1 MIVLSPAKVHGYESV
16 AGTQWNGWSSAQLKT
31 RTVPAKACGTG
42 DSRGYGPIVEDLA
55 VTVKCFGWFLWPECP
70 QEGGYNLGM
79 YPGRAR
85 WRHVSGFVLLLGW
98 QFAAAAGPDE
108 IPRHILNLAAI
119 QRNVAADLKRLPNY
133 SCVETIDRYTKVPRE
148 ALKPFDRIRIQVA
161 IVEGRELYSWPGAKV
176 FSDRH
181 LSELVSSGFLSD
193 GDFAAMARNVF
204 VGRTATIT
212 FVGEEVVRGRQLL
225 RYDFRIPQMLSGW
238 SVRLGGAAGVVGAVG
253 SFWADAKTLEL
264 ARLKFDAEDLPAF
277 STDKALGEDVEY
289 GRVHLGGS
297 DILLPLSTDLTSESF
312 DGSSHWNHATFSG
325 CKQYGAESAISF
337 GDEMTG
343 GAVPDKAVVEPAAF
357 PSGISLRVRLE
368 TPIDCL
374 RASVGDVVQ
383 ASLARDVRVDRKL
396 YRQGSP
402 VSGVVRAME
411 RHEGNR
417 PYYEVG
423 LEFTGLDAVGDPA
436 IFAAGLDQVSSFPG
450 YHKTVVGFGVPA
462 RPASVGV
469 GYFYVEASSP
479 EVPAGAIF
487 SLATRTLRM
496 K

>member
-1 MIVLSPAKVHGYESV
+1 MSG
-16 AGTQWNGWSSAQLKT
+16 
-31 RTVPAKACGTG
+31 
-42 DSRGYGPIVEDLA
+42 
-55 VTVKCFGWFLWPECP
+55 
-70 QEGGYNLGM
+70 EGGYNLDM
-79 YPGRAR
+79 YPGRGW
-85 WRHVSGFVLLLGW
+85 WRHVSGFALLLGW
-98 QFAAAAGPDE
+98 PLAAAAGPDE

-133 SCVETIDRYTKVPRE
+133 SCLETIDRYTKLPHE
-148 ALKPFDRIRIQVA
+148 AVKPFDRIRIQVA
-161 IVEGRELYSWPGAKV
+161 IVDGRELYSWPGAKS

-212 FVGEEVVRGRQLL
+212 FVDGELLRGRQLL

-253 SFWADAKTLEL
+253 SFWADAATLEL
-264 ARLKFDAEDLPAF
+264 VRLKFDAEDLPAF

-312 DGSSHWNHATFSG
+312 DGASHWNHATFTG
-325 CKQYGAESAISF
+325 CRQFGAESAISF
-337 GDEMTG
+337 GDEVSG
-343 GAVPDKAVVEPAAF
+343 GSAPERAMDKTDAETVAL
-357 PSGISLRVRLE
+357 PSGLGLRVRLE
-368 TPIDCL
+368 TSIDCS

-383 ASLARDVRVDRKL
+383 ASLAKDLRVERTV

-417 PYYEVG
+417 PYYKVG
-423 LEFTGLDAVGDPA
+423 LEFSGLDVVGAPA
-436 IFAAGLDQVSSFPG
+436 IFAAGLEQVSTFPG
-450 YHKTVVGFGVPA
+450 YHRNVVGFGVPA

-469 GYFYVEASSP
+469 GYFYVEAASA
-479 EVPAGAIF
+479 EVPAGTTF
-487 SLATRTLRM
+487 SLITRTLRV